1 MNTIRSAVSAI
12 AKIGGQPA
20 GQHPLVIRFM
30 RAVFQERP
38 AFSHCQCTWDPEL
51 VLNYLKSLGPDERLS
66 LIQLSRKLTA
76 LMLLVSGQRG
86 QVLSFLD
93 IRNMSISDSMIV
105 FRIGDL
111 LKTSRPG
118 CHISELCFEKYSAD
132 QLICVYTTIVNYLER
147 TKDSRGSITG
157 LLLTTKPPIKVA
169 SQDTLRRWVREVMG
183 AAGIDLTNFSP
194 HSTRSAASSKAALRL
209 PLSSI
214 LSSVGWSREST
225 FAKFYGR
232 PISKKGLFAQAVL
245 AEDGSPP

>member
-1 MNTIRSAVSAI
+1 M
-12 AKIGGQPA
+12 
-20 GQHPLVIRFM
+20 
-30 RAVFQERP
+30 
-38 AFSHCQCTWDPEL
+38 
-51 VLNYLKSLGPDERLS
+51 LNYLKSLGPDEHLS

-76 LMLLVSGQRG
+76 LLLLVSGQRG
-86 QVLSFLD
+86 QVLRFLD
-93 IRNMSISDSMIV
+93 IRNMSISESTIV

-118 CHISELCFEKYSAD
+118 CHISELCFDKYSPD
-132 QLICVYTTIVNYLER
+132 QLICVYSTIVNYLER
-147 TKDSRGSITG
+147 TKESRGSITG

-183 AAGIDLTNFSP
+183 AAGIDLTIFSP

-225 FAKFYGR
+225 FVKFYRR
-232 PISKKGLFAQAVL
+232 PISTKGLFAQAVL
-245 AEDGSPP
+245 AEVESPT